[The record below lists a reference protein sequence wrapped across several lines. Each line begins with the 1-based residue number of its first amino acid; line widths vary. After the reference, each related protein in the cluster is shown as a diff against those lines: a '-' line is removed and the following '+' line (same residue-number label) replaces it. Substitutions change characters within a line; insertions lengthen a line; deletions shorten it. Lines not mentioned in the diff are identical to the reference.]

1 VYGALGQNANA
12 SPGQGFGQG
21 GGLALGQVFGP
32 VGRTRAALTWYSNTL
47 AVDPTHREAMA
58 ASERAAA
65 NISPRADLRADYF
78 NQQGRSGLAYIERQR
93 YMVDVGLPLGDEGE
107 FLYFG
112 NMRMA
117 LRPKNGE
124 RIWGNAPFVRG
135 QYGFDDLRGL
145 GYAQVNL
152 EEWEPGGFSTR
163 PTYDAG
169 YYYDIN
175 DVFRHRAGTFLENVA
190 ENGESVRQDIYR
202 YGLYCGLDVR
212 PSRTWVL
219 GGTATYAHYSDDN
232 DSFQGFLYNDV
243 SLTLPPKQLKL
254 VQRANVWA
262 FREQT
267 QFPTAVPDPNN
278 LFGTVHPYF
287 APDKFSSLECRVEWW
302 HWLSRDYFVHS
313 NQCYYSVQ
321 YGIATDNN
329 LLTYHNFRFLF
340 NYDVNSC
347 LTVGLDA
354 QTQVSSE
361 YDMYSAMAFLQVRF
375 LGK

>member
-1 VYGALGQNANA
+1 
-12 SPGQGFGQG
+12 
-21 GGLALGQVFGP
+21 LGQVFGP

-47 AVDPTHREAMA
+47 AVDPTHRDAMA

-78 NQQGRSGLAYIERQR
+78 NQQGRSGLAYVERQR
-93 YMVDVGLPLGDEGE
+93 YMIDIGLPLGDEGE

-117 LRPKNGE
+117 LKPRNGQ

-152 EEWEPGGFSTR
+152 EEWENGGFSTR
-163 PTYDAG
+163 PTFDAG

-190 ENGESVRQDIYR
+190 ENGESIRQDIYR

-232 DSFQGFLYNDV
+232 DAFQGFLYNDV

-254 VQRANVWA
+254 VQRANLWA

-267 QFPTAVPDPNN
+267 QFPGPVPDPNN
-278 LFGTVHPYF
+278 LVGTVHPYF

-313 NQCYYSVQ
+313 NQCYYSLQ
-321 YGIATDNN
+321 YGVATDNN
-329 LLTYHNFRFLF
+329 LVTYHNFRFLL